1 MRGSGTPS
9 AVAGAAR
16 SQPPQRTNVWRE
28 ATSPPPGA
36 MLLTS
41 DRQRGA
47 ISCATNGHR
56 TEPER
61 SPMSIEYAGYKPG
74 TGFLTKLT
82 NAIDRQQYTVSTVPK
97 RKTLS
102 GEHTYWELAV
112 LKGGFFGTLFRPLF
126 LIGNIAADE
135 EGIRKIHHD
144 VKEYVEEYSPAKWP
158 RGALEYNTFYAC
170 YSIPAAL
177 DAL

>member
-1 MRGSGTPS
+1 
-9 AVAGAAR
+9 
-16 SQPPQRTNVWRE
+16 
-28 ATSPPPGA
+28 
-36 MLLTS
+36 
-41 DRQRGA
+41 
-47 ISCATNGHR
+47 
-56 TEPER
+56 
-61 SPMSIEYAGYKPG
+61 MSIEYAGYKPG

-158 RGALEYNTFYAC
+158 RGALEYNTFFAC

-177 DAL
+177 DALQHPCGVRTLTGAPTNKRLARSNQDRKQCS